1 MKITAHKRMTVA
13 WTTACTSVAALSLAA
28 AASLLM
34 MQPAA
39 ATAQFAAQTGKS
51 CGDCHTN
58 ANGGGPLTP
67 FGEKF
72 KANGDKLPK

>member
-13 WTTACTSVAALSLAA
+13 WTTACTS